1 MRKLNVSIVVG
12 VIVAVLGAGIVV
24 AYGQSVNK
32 RAVTGKNPVS
42 VLIADSDLD
51 AGTPASEVA
60 SHVHVAKVPSAFAVD
75 GAISDPSTLTSSVG
89 KNAVLTGPVAK
100 GGQ

>member
-42 VLIADSDLD
+42 VLVADSDLA
-51 AGTPASEVA
+51 AGTPAGDVA
-60 SHVHVAKVPSAFAVD
+60 SHVHLAKVPSAFAVS
-75 GAISDPSTLTSSVG
+75 GALSDPRTLTSSVG
-89 KNAVLTGPVAK
+89 HGAVLTGPVPK
-100 GGQ
+100 GG